1 MAAAAGPAC
10 LWLGAR
16 RSGHAAVSALAYPAL
31 GLLIVALLLAYSRG
45 ALLALAVGCA
55 LWFAVV
61 PLRLRGVAVLA
72 TSAFCGGLVAFW
84 AFASNP
90 LSTDNVV
97 LADRASAGH
106 ELGIAL
112 VAMLLVLLVAGLGI
126 GFASAQRAPSPDARR
141 QAGVLVLVVL
151 ALVPVAVVG
160 ALALSSRGLGGSL
173 SNGWTNLTD
182 PHANGN
188 ITNSPDRLTAVGSVR
203 ARYWNEALKI
213 AKAHKA
219 LGVGAGG
226 YATVR
231 PRYRTDTLD
240 VRHAHGYVVQTL
252 ADLGAV
258 GMGVSL
264 ALLAAW
270 LAAATRTVGLWGP
283 GRAAPWTPERVGM
296 ATLLS
301 ICVVF
306 GVHSFVDWTWF
317 VPGNAVLALL
327 CAGWLAGRGPTDE
340 PIVRLKAPRLSRARA
355 VADRAGPGRRRG
367 RRGGRVDVVAA
378 PARGRRGLRRAWQRR
393 GAALRPG
400 ARADR
405 PTPSGPTRCRSTC
418 SSSRRRSSAPTAT
431 RPARAAPCRR
441 PCATSPPTRPPGWR
455 WPSSSSARAASRRRS
470 RPSARPST
478 STPARRRPSRPTCR
492 PAAASRAVGL
502 TEAGACRPRPARR
515 TRAVAK
521 PASAQHAR
529 RVRALKKRR
538 WSARGSK
545 WASVATT
552 RRPCHGVVASSV
564 PPQRSTRRTS
574 ASRPTTS
581 ATCSSTSPAH
591 TTSKAS
597 SAKGSGAPST
607 SCTASAPGARARA
620 RRSAS
625 PATSA
630 MVTTQPASSSS
641 AAKAPSP
648 QPRSSTRSPA
658 ATWASRKSR
667 RAAKRSGSAPSGTA
681 RHTASRQ
688 SCIGRRRLPGYPA
701 MTVKLLAV
709 NAVDHPGGAEVGLLR
724 LAARLRERD
733 WEVTLTSPH
742 EGALSEAG
750 YPWLRL
756 DVGGLGQGEGARA
769 VASWPRALRLA
780 QRFDVIYLNST
791 VCGRLLPALR
801 GVRSVLHVHDIVDRV
816 PRHWAQADVVLAD
829 SQAVADRLDGPD
841 AKVVHSRSNS
851 TRRRRRPVGHEQRE
865 LGARGRLRRA
875 HRAAQGRARP
885 HRRGAGHPRRPARRE
900 VVIVGDDP

>member
-1 MAAAAGPAC
+1 MSSHAASADPRALAGRLTLPRVAAEPLATLAFGAVLAAIALEGSGGLQLGPVTRVELAIDVVAGGLTAAAIVVGGHTRRLWGALTLTLMGLLVAVTAASITWAVEPSGAWVEANRTLSYLAAMVAGVALVRLFPQRWPSLLGGVVLASVVVCGYALLTKVFPGSLNPDEIYARLREPFGYWNAVGLMAAAAGPAC

-97 LADRASAGH
+97 LADRTSAGH

-126 GFASAQRAPSPDARR
+126 GFASAQRAPSLDARR
-141 QAGVLVLVVL
+141 QAGVLVLVAL

-160 ALALSSRGLGGSL
+160 ALALSSRGLSGSV

-258 GMGVSL
+258 GMAASL

-283 GRAAPWTPERVGM
+283 GRGAPWTPERVGM

-340 PIVRLKAPRLSRARA
+340 PIVRLKAPRVAVREPWRIGLAVAAVAVGVVAAWTSWQPQRA
-355 VADRAGPGRRRG
+355 VAEGSD
-367 RRGGRVDVVAA
+367 
-378 PARGRRGLRRAWQRR
+378 
-393 GAALRPG
+393 ALG
-400 ARADR
+400 SAEALHFDQARAQI
-405 PTPSGPTRCRSTC
+405 
-418 SSSRRRSSAPTAT
+418 
-431 RPARAAPCRR
+431 ARAERTNPLSVDLLFQQA
-441 PCATSPPTRPPGWR
+441 AIE
-455 WPSSSSARAASRRRS
+455 RADGN
-470 RPSARPST
+470 
-478 STPARRRPSRPTCR
+478 
-492 PAAASRAVGL
+492 V
-502 TEAGACRPRPARR
+502 AGA
-515 TRAVAK
+515 
-521 PASAQHAR
+521 
-529 RVRALKKRR
+529 
-538 WSARGSK
+538 
-545 WASVATT
+545 
-552 RRPCHGVVASSV
+552 
-564 PPQRSTRRTS
+564 
-574 ASRPTTS
+574 
-581 ATCSSTSPAH
+581 
-591 TTSKAS
+591 
-597 SAKGSGAPST
+597 
-607 SCTASAPGARARA
+607 
-620 RRSAS
+620 
-625 PATSA
+625 
-630 MVTTQPASSSS
+630 
-641 AAKAPSP
+641 
-648 QPRSSTRSPA
+648 
-658 ATWASRKSR
+658 
-667 RAAKRSGSAPSGTA
+667 
-681 RHTASRQ
+681 
-688 SCIGRRRLPGYPA
+688 
-701 MTVKLLAV
+701 
-709 NAVDHPGGAEVGLLR
+709 
-724 LAARLRERD
+724 
-733 WEVTLTSPH
+733 
-742 EGALSEAG
+742 
-750 YPWLRL
+750 
-756 DVGGLGQGEGARA
+756 
-769 VASWPRALRLA
+769 
-780 QRFDVIYLNST
+780 
-791 VCGRLLPALR
+791 
-801 GVRSVLHVHDIVDRV
+801 RSVLQEAVRNEPANPATWLALAEFELSEGRKPQALSAVGSALYLD
-816 PRHWAQADVVLAD
+816 PRSQEAISTYLQA
-829 SQAVADRLDGPD
+829 S
-841 AKVVHSRSNS
+841 
-851 TRRRRRPVGHEQRE
+851 
-865 LGARGRLRRA
+865 GR
-875 HRAAQGRARP
+875 Q
-885 HRRGAGHPRRPARRE
+885 
-900 VVIVGDDP
+900 